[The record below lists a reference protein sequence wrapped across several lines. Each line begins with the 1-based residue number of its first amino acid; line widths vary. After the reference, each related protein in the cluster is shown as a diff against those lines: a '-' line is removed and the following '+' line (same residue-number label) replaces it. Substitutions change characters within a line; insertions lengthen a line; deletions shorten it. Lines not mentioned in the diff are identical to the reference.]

1 MMLKAAGLSSTM
13 CCSPLLL
20 LLFFAPIFHIVASK
34 APYAYLVEVEG
45 ANHAKANSSSTQKSQ
60 HPQVK
65 EDKKDKQVVDSHK
78 NYTLYSKTNVAFD
91 SHKNDTL
98 FSNTNVAATV
108 DGHKGGRDYNNDD
121 DWASASK
128 EEEEISDSD
137 YSNGDE
143 DSSEESESGSSE
155 FQRKLND
162 PEYTTIVWIG
172 LIVCKN
178 QNILEIKSDSW
189 MIPNFSLLCGDS

>member
-1 MMLKAAGLSSTM
+1 MMPRAAGLSSTM
-13 CCSPLLL
+13 CSFPLLL

-34 APYAYLVEVEG
+34 TPYAYLVEVEG
-45 ANHAKANSSSTQKSQ
+45 ANNAKVEGANQAKANSSSTQKSQ

-78 NYTLYSKTNVAFD
+78 MDTLHSKTNVAFE

-98 FSNTNVAATV
+98 FRNTNVAATV

-128 EEEEISDSD
+128 EEEEISDEHSD
-137 YSNGDE
+137 YSNGG
-143 DSSEESESGSSE
+143 EESESGSSE

-162 PEYTTIVWIG
+162 PEYTTVI
-172 LIVCKN
+172 
-178 QNILEIKSDSW
+178 
-189 MIPNFSLLCGDS
+189 

>member
-1 MMLKAAGLSSTM
+1 MMPKAAGLSSTM
-13 CCSPLLL
+13 CSSPLLL
-20 LLFFAPIFHIVASK
+20 LLFFGPIFHIVASK
-34 APYAYLVEVEG
+34 TPYAYLVEVEG
-45 ANHAKANSSSTQKSQ
+45 ANHAKANSSASQKSQ

-78 NYTLYSKTNVAFD
+78 MDTLHSKTNVAFD

-98 FSNTNVAATV
+98 YSKTRVAATV

-128 EEEEISDSD
+128 EDKEISDEDSD
-137 YSNGDE
+137 YSND
-143 DSSEESESGSSE
+143 DEESESGSSE

-162 PEYTTIVWIG
+162 PEYTTII
-172 LIVCKN
+172 
-178 QNILEIKSDSW
+178 
-189 MIPNFSLLCGDS
+189 